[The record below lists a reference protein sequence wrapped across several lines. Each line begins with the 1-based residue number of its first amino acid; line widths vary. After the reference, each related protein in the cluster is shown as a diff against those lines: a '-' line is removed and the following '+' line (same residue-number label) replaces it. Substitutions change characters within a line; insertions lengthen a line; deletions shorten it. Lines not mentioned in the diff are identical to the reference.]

1 MLWILFSLL
10 AAAFFAIV
18 NTTDKFA
25 LGKWIKNPMILLMAF
40 GATGLIMAGGV
51 WVLFG
56 ISQLSDFLVLVSF
69 LAGLFF
75 SLSSFFYL
83 QSLKREEVSKVMP
96 LMSLSPLFVL
106 ILASVLLGEFFPP
119 EKYLGVFL
127 LVSGAL
133 MISTKSLLRISFGK
147 GAVLMI
153 LSALAFGA
161 GNTLTK
167 YLLNFAD
174 YWTVFSYIRIGS
186 FIAIIPVLHFGFRDL
201 KAVAR
206 SSRKVAGVVF
216 FNRFL
221 GLTGLL
227 LVAVAASMGEISL
240 VSALT
245 ATQTLFLFAIALCL
259 SRCYPK
265 ILKEEF
271 HKKALLAKLAA
282 TALMFIGV
290 VLIV

>member
-1 MLWILFSLL
+1 MLWIVFSLL
-10 AAAFFAIV
+10 AAVLFAIV

-40 GATGLIMAGGV
+40 GVTGLAMAGGV
-51 WVLFG
+51 WFLIGV
-56 ISQLSDFLVLVSF
+56 SQLSDSLVLVSF

-75 SLSSFFYL
+75 ILSSFFYL
-83 QSLKREEVSKVMP
+83 QSLKREEVSRVIP
-96 LMSLSPLFVL
+96 LISLNPLFVL
-106 ILASVLLGEFFPP
+106 ILASFLLGEFFDPA
-119 EKYLGVFL
+119 KYLGVFL

-133 MISTKSLLRISFGK
+133 MISAKGLKLGLSK
-147 GAVLMI
+147 GAILMI

-216 FNRFL
+216 FNSVL
-221 GLTGLL
+221 GAKRL
-227 LVAVAASMGEISL
+227 AV
-240 VSALT
+240 
-245 ATQTLFLFAIALCL
+245 C
-259 SRCYPK
+259 
-265 ILKEEF
+265 
-271 HKKALLAKLAA
+271 
-282 TALMFIGV
+282 
-290 VLIV
+290 